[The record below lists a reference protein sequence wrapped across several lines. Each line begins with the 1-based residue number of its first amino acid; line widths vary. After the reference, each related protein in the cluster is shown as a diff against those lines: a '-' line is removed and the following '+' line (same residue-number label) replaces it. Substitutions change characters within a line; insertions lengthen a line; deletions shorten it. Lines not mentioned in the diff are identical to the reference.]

1 MDKHAYLIICHNNF
15 DQVSKLLKLLDYD
28 KNDIYIHVDKKC
40 RNYPKE
46 KLINSVKKSNLC
58 FVKPINVNWGGSS
71 LIQAE
76 IILLQKAIQTPHSY
90 YHLISGNDLPIKSQD
105 YIHDFFKLNNGKEYI
120 SLELESQANKT
131 KNFMC
136 RIQYYHF
143 LQNHIGRLTGKRIAF
158 LSKIESTS
166 LMLQHKLKI
175 DRTAKTNVTFIKGA
189 QWFSITN
196 DMAKYILQQYKSM
209 KKFFRFSICADEI
222 FLQTIAYSS
231 PYHDNIEDECLRF
244 IDWNRGEPYTFKS
257 EDFDL
262 LVNSDKLFARKFDK
276 KVDNEIIERIY
287 NHLS

>member
-15 DQVSKLLKLLDYD
+15 DQVAKLLKLLDYD

-46 KLINSVKKSNLC
+46 KLINSVKKSNLY
-58 FVKPINVNWGGSS
+58 FVKPINANWGGSS
-71 LIQAE
+71 LIQTE
-76 IILLQKAIQTPHSY
+76 IILLEKAIQTPHSY
-90 YHLISGNDLPIKSQD
+90 YHLISGSDLPIKSQD
-105 YIHDFFKLNNGKEYI
+105 YIHDFFKSHNGKEYI

-131 KNFMC
+131 KDFMY

-143 LQNHIGRLTGKRIAF
+143 LQNHIGRLTGKRTAI
-158 LSKIESTS
+158 LSKIESKS
-166 LMLQHKLKI
+166 LKLQHKLKI
-175 DRTAKTNVTFIKGA
+175 DRTSKTNIEFIKGA

-209 KKFFRFSICADEI
+209 KKLFRFSLCADEI

-244 IDWNRGEPYTFKS
+244 IDWNRGGPYTFKS

-262 LVNSDKLFARKFDK
+262 LVNSDKLFARKFDE
-276 KVDNEIIERIY
+276 KVDNEIIERIFNY
-287 NHLS
+287 LS